1 MTEAYID
8 GFAKMAE
15 ECGVDPQAL
24 MKYAGIAQA
33 AIPRVVKSVTSLAS
47 AKTYDELA
55 RAFASPGRVLT
66 NVEKVMQRRLGRA
79 PTFEEFYETM
89 SRYRNLPQRGRTDTT
104 VPHAKIERSL
114 RKEMN
119 MQQPTRTSWGQGVL
133 RSLMQ

>member
-1 MTEAYID
+1 MTDAYIE
-8 GFAKMAE
+8 GFAKTAE
-15 ECGVDPQAL
+15 ESGVDPQEL

-33 AIPRVVKSVTSLAS
+33 AIPRVVKSVASLAS

-66 NVEKVMQRRLGRA
+66 NVEKVMQRRLGRL
-79 PTFEEFYETM
+79 PTFEEFYATM
-89 SRYRNLPQRGRTDTT
+89 SKYRNLPQRGRTDTT
-104 VPHAKIERSL
+104 VPHSKIERSL

-133 RSLMQ
+133 RSLMP

>member
-1 MTEAYID
+1 MTEAYME

-15 ECGVDPQAL
+15 ECGVDPQEL

-33 AIPRVVKSVTSLAS
+33 AIPRVVKSVASLSS
-47 AKTYDELA
+47 AKKYDELA
-55 RAFASPGRVLT
+55 RAFASPGRVIT
-66 NVEKVMQRRLGRA
+66 NVEKVMQRRLGRL
-79 PTFEEFYETM
+79 PTFEEFYATM
-89 SRYRNLPQRGRTDTT
+89 SKYRNLPQRGRTDTT